1 MAGIITAKGKI
12 AESYLSLA
20 GHLSLNTFPVFHTS
34 MNHYRSILLID
45 DDTEDQEIFIDAIK
59 EVDPHVQCTTANDA
73 EAALKQLNEGI
84 VLRPDI
90 LFIDL
95 NMPKINGK
103 QLLKEIKKSERLK
116 GIPVVMYS
124 TFFGPQDIEE
134 ITSLGAVH
142 YMIKATRFIE
152 LCNALKYI
160 LSRHWN

>member
-1 MAGIITAKGKI
+1 MSA
-12 AESYLSLA
+12 
-20 GHLSLNTFPVFHTS
+20 
-34 MNHYRSILLID
+34 YRSILLID
-45 DDTEDQEIFIDAIK
+45 DDTEDQEVFIDAIQ
-59 EVDPHVQCTTANDA
+59 EVDPLILCRCANDA
-73 EAALKQLNEGI
+73 EEALKQLSEEI
-84 VLRPDI
+84 IIRPDI

-103 QLLKEIKKSERLK
+103 QLLKEIKKSDHLK

>member
-1 MAGIITAKGKI
+1 M
-12 AESYLSLA
+12 
-20 GHLSLNTFPVFHTS
+20 
-34 MNHYRSILLID
+34 
-45 DDTEDQEIFIDAIK
+45 
-59 EVDPHVQCTTANDA
+59 
-73 EAALKQLNEGI
+73 
-84 VLRPDI
+84 

-103 QLLKEIKKSERLK
+103 QLLKEIKQADHLK
-116 GIPVVMYS
+116 GIPVIMYS

-160 LSRHWN
+160 LSKNWGN

>member
-1 MAGIITAKGKI
+1 MT
-12 AESYLSLA
+12 
-20 GHLSLNTFPVFHTS
+20 
-34 MNHYRSILLID
+34 HYRSILLID
-45 DDTEDQEIFIDAIK
+45 DDTEDQEIFLDAIK
-59 EVDPHVQCTTANDA
+59 EVDPGVHCTTANDA
-73 EAALKQLNEGI
+73 EAALKQLNEEI
-84 VLRPDI
+84 VVRPDI

-103 QLLKEIKKSERLK
+103 QLLKEIKKSDHLK

-160 LSRHWN
+160 LSKPWN

>member
-1 MAGIITAKGKI
+1 MTQP
-12 AESYLSLA
+12 SMSL
-20 GHLSLNTFPVFHTS
+20 
-34 MNHYRSILLID
+34 YRSILLID
-45 DDTEDQEIFIDAIK
+45 DDTEDQEIFLDAMQ
-59 EVDPHVQCTTANDA
+59 EVDPRIHCTFANDA
-73 EAALKQLNEGI
+73 EAALKQLNEEI
-84 VLRPDI
+84 IIRPDI

-103 QLLKEIKKSERLK
+103 QLLKEIKSSEQLK
-116 GIPVVMYS
+116 GIPVIMYS

-160 LSRHWN
+160 LSKNWN